1 MLPAMWWDDG
11 VHGDG
16 PVILVRAF
24 YLLSTLGIVL
34 VRLTPSLKDRFL
46 DYGARSIAR
55 EKDHQPDTT
64 ETSILGTL
72 DSLAQKRVSHSCFS
86 DFYTLSLVCLAFW
99 APQIYK
105 DDLVVNLLR
114 YFAYDEYHAA
124 RSRRVALCLI
134 LFTIQSLRRLF
145 ECLTLSKQSTS
156 SSMWIG
162 HYLIGLAF
170 YFFTNIAIFIDHIRA
185 GMDDSPLMSSS
196 SLSELSL
203 TLLDQ
208 IAVAMFFIAS
218 VEQYQYHK
226 YLASLAKYTVP
237 DGYAFKLVIAPH
249 YTAEC
254 VIYLCLAVLSAP
266 GGQHVNVSMLF
277 ALLFV
282 VVNLGITAEGSKRW
296 MLGRFPER
304 QKDIESRWR
313 MIPMAF

>member
-1 MLPAMWWDDG
+1 MSWNDL

-24 YLLSTLGIVL
+24 YLLSTLGIVV
-34 VRLTPSLKDRFL
+34 VRLTPPLKNRFL

-55 EKDHQPDTT
+55 DKDHKPDGT
-64 ETSILGTL
+64 ETSILGAL
-72 DSLAQKRVSHSCFS
+72 DSLAQKRVSHSCFT
-86 DFYTLSLVCLAFW
+86 DFYTLSLVCLVFW
-99 APQIYK
+99 APQIYN
-105 DDLVVNLLR
+105 DDLIVNLLR
-114 YFAYDEYHAA
+114 YLAYDEYRAA

-134 LFTIQSLRRLF
+134 LFTIQSLRRLL
-145 ECLTLSKQSTS
+145 ECLTLSKRSTS

-185 GMDDSPLMSSS
+185 GMDDSALISPSSR
-196 SLSELSL
+196 SEMSL

-208 IAVAMFFIAS
+208 IALAMFFIAS

-226 YLASLAKYTVP
+226 YLASLPKYTVP

-249 YTAEC
+249 YAAEC

-266 GGQHVNVSMLF
+266 RGQQVNMSMLF

-282 VVNLGITAEGSKRW
+282 VVNQGITADGTKRW
-296 MLGRFPER
+296 MLGKFPER
-304 QKDIESRWR
+304 RKEIESRWR
-313 MIPMAF
+313 MIPMVF